1 MCSQIFVPDDL
12 LVDSSFFVDSRDI
25 PSITLSVDGGFV
37 YLYFAFIQAPISVS
51 SLNIALSALSQ
62 PEQLRYQSF
71 EDYYQGTSF
80 LVGRQLARYGIS
92 RLLGC
97 SSKAVSI
104 ELDQLTGKPFTP
116 HTYFNL
122 SRSGPFVACAVS
134 ATHNLGIDIEVI
146 KTDVDIASVNSYLSN
161 FFLSTDLE
169 WRAHI
174 SSYHSFYNQWTRLE
188 SQLKLSGA
196 GFSDTQS
203 SVPISSIYQLN
214 FACPLLTGCLCL
226 S

>member
-12 LVDSSFFVDSRDI
+12 LVDFCFFADSSDI

-37 YLYFAFIQAPISVS
+37 YLYFSFIQAPIPVS
-51 SLNIALSALSQ
+51 SLNTAFFSLSQ
-62 PEQLRYQSF
+62 TEQLRYKSF
-71 EDYYQGTSF
+71 EDYYRGISF
-80 LVGRQLARYGIS
+80 LVGRQVARYGIS

-97 SSKAVSI
+97 SSRSVSI
-104 ELDQLTGKPFTP
+104 ELNQLTGKPFTP
-116 HTYFNL
+116 HIYFNL

-146 KTDVDIASVNSYLSN
+146 NTDLDIASVNSYLSN
-161 FFLSTDLE
+161 FVPTNDLV
-169 WRAHI
+169 WDSHI
-174 SSYHSFYNQWTRLE
+174 SSFHSFYDQWTRLE

-196 GFSDTQS
+196 GFSDFQS
-203 SVPISSIYQLN
+203 SVPNPSIYQLN
-214 FACPLLTGCLCL
+214 FACPLLTGSLCV